1 MAGGNYSAMNKIRP
15 GAYLNF
21 ETQGQT
27 GVIVGTRGIA
37 TMLMDLDWGEEN
49 KLIELTTSD
58 LLDSTS
64 LAKVGLL
71 TTDKEALLI
80 NLALQNCNKLKIYRA
95 NIGGKKA
102 SITLENGLNITAKY
116 AGEFGNKIAILIKQD
131 GEQYVVETYANGC
144 FVDSQKISSTNE
156 LVENDFVTFKVI
168 LEEGQ
173 DGIALSTINATLLV
187 GGENGQVENK
197 SNSYMPYLK
206 LLRTAQWNTL
216 GVIDDITEI
225 LSTIVSFIKEMRED
239 EGKYVQAVICN
250 YNEADYEGIIN
261 NVNGVVMKD
270 GTEIS
275 PQEFVAWV
283 TGATAGADISES
295 ITGKVVEN
303 AEEISNMLSNKEIIE
318 ELGQG
323 KFILSLNQA
332 GSVKVEKDINSLHT
346 FTKEKNYIF
355 SKNRVIRELDEIGS
369 SIRNIWETTYLGKV
383 SNNDEGRTLFK
394 SSIIDYLT
402 DLQNRGAI
410 QEFDSSKVI
419 ISKGNDID
427 SVIASIYVKPLDS
440 MEFLY
445 MNVNVE
451 Q

>member
-80 NLALQNCNKLKIYRA
+80 NLAIQNCNKLKLYRA

-102 SITLENGLNITAKY
+102 TVTLENGLKITAKY
-116 AGEFGNKIAILIKQD
+116 NGVFGNKIAILIKED
-131 GEQYVVETYANGC
+131 KEQFVVETYANGY
-144 FVDSQKISSTNE
+144 FVDSQKVTAIDELMENGYVTFENTNE
-156 LVENDFVTFKVI
+156 
-168 LEEGQ
+168 EEKALTS
-173 DGIALSTINATLLV
+173 IASTLLT
-187 GGENGQVENK
+187 GGENGVVENN
-197 SNSYMPYLK
+197 SNSYMSYFK

-216 GVIDDITEI
+216 GVVDNSSEI
-225 LSTIVSFIKEMRED
+225 LQSVVSFIKEMRED
-239 EGKYVQAVICN
+239 EGKYVQAVVCN
-250 YNEADYEGIIN
+250 YDGADYEGIIN

-270 GTEIS
+270 GTEITAN
-275 PQEFVAWV
+275 QFVSWV

-295 ITGKVVEN
+295 TTGKVVEN
-303 AEEISNMLSNKEIIE
+303 AEEIINMLSNKEIIE
-318 ELGQG
+318 GLQNG

-332 GSVKVEKDINSLHT
+332 GDVKVEKDINSLHT